1 MPPMK
6 TWIVTIYEPLPFD
19 APETRPQR
27 CGMLAKALIRLGH
40 KVELWTSTFDHVR
53 HTHYFRKSGRQ
64 DISDTFSI
72 QYLDGCGY
80 RNDHSLKR
88 FFHNRQTARNFLKVA
103 LERSS
108 PPDIISAHV
117 PSLELA
123 EAATYY
129 AKIKS
134 CPIVVDIRDL
144 WPDVYFTMFPK
155 FARALVKPI
164 LYGEI
169 SRARRIFR
177 AANGITAISASY
189 LEWGLQYAERGASDL
204 DQVFHLGF
212 VNKIN
217 INQNKT
223 LDSLRAIR
231 EKYGIGM
238 NKFIATYVGSF
249 SRFYDVRCI
258 LEASRLFLDD
268 DRIHFLIVGSGEKA
282 EELFSIGN
290 ELKNVTMTG
299 WVDFQEVC
307 ALLGMTDLGLV
318 AYSDI
323 ATMSLPNKPFE
334 YMASGIPLLSSLK
347 GELEHII
354 LNNNIGRIYEPG
366 DVASLVSQ
374 IKWFLENQGYA
385 KEMGSK
391 ALSLFEREF
400 QSEIIY
406 SKLATH
412 LENIAR
418 THHGQ

>member
-1 MPPMK
+1 
-6 TWIVTIYEPLPFD
+6 
-19 APETRPQR
+19 
-27 CGMLAKALIRLGH
+27 
-40 KVELWTSTFDHVR
+40 
-53 HTHYFRKSGRQ
+53 
-64 DISDTFSI
+64 
-72 QYLDGCGY
+72 
-80 RNDHSLKR
+80 
-88 FFHNRQTARNFLKVA
+88 
-103 LERSS
+103 
-108 PPDIISAHV
+108 V

-123 EAATYY
+123 EAAANY

-155 FARALVKPI
+155 FARTVFKSFF
-164 LYGEI
+164 YSEI

-177 AANGITAISASY
+177 SANGITAISASY
-189 LEWGLQYAERGASDL
+189 LKWGLQYAERGASDL

-212 VNKIN
+212 VNNIN

-223 LDSLRAIR
+223 LDFLRAIKA
-231 EKYGIGM
+231 KYGIGM

-258 LEASRLFLDD
+258 LEASRIFLDD
-268 DRIHFLIVGSGEKA
+268 DRVHFLIVGSGEKA

-290 ELKNVTMTG
+290 KLKNVTMTG

-366 DVASLVSQ
+366 DVTSLVSQ
-374 IKWFLENQGYA
+374 IKWFLENQDHA
-385 KEMGSK
+385 KEMGSR

-418 THHGQ
+418 THHG

>member
-1 MPPMK
+1 MK

-64 DISDTFSI
+64 DISDNFSI

-88 FFHNRQTARNFLKVA
+88 FFHNRQTARNFHRVA
-103 LERSS
+103 NEQSP
-108 PPDIISAHV
+108 PPDIIFAPV

-123 EAATYY
+123 EAATNY
-129 AKIKS
+129 AKKNS

-385 KEMGSK
+385 KEMGSR